1 MLRELQKPFAT
12 ARGDLIEG
20 INAATALIKEHT
32 VSKKTGKPLKYDKNI
47 YCFSDGQTEFD
58 TSLLND
64 SIATL
69 QDELV
74 DFTMCGFG
82 FDDSQMIELN
92 SDSETDTEENSLPL
106 KLSAQQEALLKFVHG
121 NNPDLGSFFT
131 GEEAMVFIDSATTK
145 KVKPTT
151 TYRGSLTFGN
161 AKEHGSAA
169 LTMNV
174 FVYPKIME
182 LKLPSAKKISLISRD
197 LTDGGVVQALSTPY
211 LVKENYDSD
220 EDDEEADVDELD
232 REFETVKA
240 YRYGK
245 HLIPFALGI
254 NF

>member
-1 MLRELQKPFAT
+1 MLRELQKPLAT
-12 ARGDLIEG
+12 ARGDLSEG
-20 INAATALIKEHT
+20 INAAMALIKEHT
-32 VSKKTGKPLKYDKNI
+32 VSKKTGKPLKYEKNI

-58 TSLLND
+58 TSLLSD

-69 QDELV
+69 QDEQV

-82 FDDSQMIELN
+82 FEDSQKEELN
-92 SDSETDTEENSLPL
+92 SDTDAEENSPPL
-106 KLSAQQEALLKFVHG
+106 KLSAQQEALLNFVHG
-121 NNPDLGSFFT
+121 KNPDLGSFFT
-131 GEEAMVFIDSATTK
+131 GEEAMAFIDSATTK